1 MRCKRRLRTDYA
13 VTDRKR
19 AAARRMQQRQ
29 RDTVPLLAELVAET
43 QPSIADLMATR
54 VKHWVEWEQRDRDHR
69 AGLWRR
75 ARRALD
81 QHEPAT
87 RRALLDYWNGH
98 RWLPGDPVYL
108 LDMLHGFGRGRLVV
122 VDGKVQPARI
132 TMPVREAIDS
142 PETKKPLAGGWLGKR
157 TPKSPERV

>member
-1 MRCKRRLRTDYA
+1 MRFKRRVRSDFV

-29 RDTVPLLAELVAET
+29 RDSLPLLAELVAET
-43 QPSIADLMATR
+43 QPSIDDLMATR
-54 VKHWVEWEQRDRDHR
+54 VTRWVAWEQRDRDRR
-69 AGLWRR
+69 AGLWWR

-87 RRALLDYWNGH
+87 RRALLAYWNHH
-98 RWLPGDPVYL
+98 RWQPGDPMYL
-108 LDMLHGFGRGRLVV
+108 LDMLHGFGKGRLII

-132 TMPVREAIDS
+132 TISVHEAIDT

-157 TPKSPERV
+157 ANQKT